1 MRELRW
7 GVYKDIYYITGY
19 INDKVFIIRFRIPD
33 NKP

>member
-1 MRELRW
+1 MKELRW
-7 GVYKDIYYITGY
+7 GVYDYITGY